1 MALISHQ
8 LKEKQLVKNR
18 RKVFSVII
26 VGELCIHSR
35 ANKIKNKSGRFKILV
50 SFVWFICLVFNHTE
64 FFFF

>member
-35 ANKIKNKSGRFKILV
+35 ANKIKK
-50 SFVWFICLVFNHTE
+50 
-64 FFFF
+64 